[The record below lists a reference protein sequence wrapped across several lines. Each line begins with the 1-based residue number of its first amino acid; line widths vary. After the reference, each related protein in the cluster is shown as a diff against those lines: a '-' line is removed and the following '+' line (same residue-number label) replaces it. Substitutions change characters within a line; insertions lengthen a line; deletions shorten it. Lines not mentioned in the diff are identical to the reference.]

1 MTELFAPEAIA
12 VLFQVVM
19 IDLALAGDNAIVV
32 GMAAAGL
39 PPTQR
44 TRAIFFG
51 MMGATV
57 LLIVFAGITTQLLKI
72 VGLLFAGGVLLLWVC
87 WKMWRELRA
96 TANRQEEEAVE
107 ALTGLDINADGTVTG
122 YAPRKTLA
130 QAAGQII
137 IADLSM
143 SLDNVLAVAGAAREH
158 PMVLIFGLS
167 LSILLMGVAA
177 RCIAGLLHKY
187 RWIAY
192 LGLVVILYVAF
203 GMVFRGAEELRPV
216 VSGVLVPVLT
226 TVEMPEEVAKA
237 AISARE
243 RIQAP

>member
-1 MTELFAPEAIA
+1 MMELFAPEAIA
-12 VLFQVVM
+12 AFFQVVM
-19 IDLALAGDNAIVV
+19 IDLALAGDNAIII

-39 PPTQR
+39 PEQQR

-51 MMGATV
+51 MAGATV
-57 LLIVFAGITTQLLKI
+57 LLVIFAGITTQLLKL

-96 TANRQEEEAVE
+96 TANQEEEQAIE
-107 ALTGLDINADGTVTG
+107 ALIGLDINADGTLTG

-158 PMVLIFGLS
+158 PVVLIFGLS
-167 LSILLMGVAA
+167 LSIFLMAVAA
-177 RCIAGLLHKY
+177 RFIAGLLHKY

-192 LGLVVILYVAF
+192 LGLGVILYVAL
-203 GMVFRGAEELRPV
+203 GMVFRGAQELTPV
-216 VSGVLVPVLT
+216 VSA
-226 TVEMPEEVAKA
+226 VAGL
-237 AISARE
+237 S
-243 RIQAP
+243 

>member
-1 MTELFAPEAIA
+1 MVELFAPEAIA
-12 VLFQVVM
+12 ALFQVVM
-19 IDLALAGDNAIVV
+19 IDLTLASDNAIVV

-39 PPTQR
+39 PEQQR
-44 TRAIFFG
+44 TRAILLG
-51 MMGATV
+51 MVGATA
-57 LLIVFAGITTQLLKI
+57 LLVIFAGTTTQLLKL

-96 TANRQEEEAVE
+96 TANQEEEEAVE
-107 ALTGLDINADGTVTG
+107 ALTAVGINADGTVTG

-158 PMVLIFGLS
+158 PLVLIFGLG

-177 RCIAGLLHKY
+177 RFIASLLHKY

-192 LGLVVILYVAF
+192 LGLGVILYVAL
-203 GMVFRGAEELRPV
+203 GMVFRGAQELAPV
-216 VSGVLVPVLT
+216 FA
-226 TVEMPEEVAKA
+226 VAGLN
-237 AISARE
+237 
-243 RIQAP
+243 

>member
-12 VLFQVVM
+12 ALFQVVM
-19 IDLALAGDNAIVV
+19 IDLTLAGDNAIVV

-39 PPTQR
+39 PEQQR
-44 TRAIFFG
+44 TRAILFG
-51 MMGATV
+51 MAGATA
-57 LLIVFAGITTQLLKI
+57 LLVMFAGITTQLLKL

-96 TANRQEEEAVE
+96 TANREEEEAVE

-130 QAAGQII
+130 QSAGQII

-158 PMVLIFGLS
+158 PVVLVFGLS
-167 LSILLMGVAA
+167 LSIFLMGVAA
-177 RCIAGLLHKY
+177 RFIASLLHKY

-192 LGLVVILYVAF
+192 LGLGVILYVAL
-203 GMVFRGAEELRPV
+203 GMVFRGAHELTPIV
-216 VSGVLVPVLT
+216 NALAGLS
-226 TVEMPEEVAKA
+226 
-237 AISARE
+237 
-243 RIQAP
+243 

>member
-1 MTELFAPEAIA
+1 MMEFVTPDAIA
-12 VLFQVVM
+12 ALFQVVM

-39 PPTQR
+39 PEHQR
-44 TRAIFFG
+44 TRAIVLG
-51 MMGATV
+51 MAGATA
-57 LLIVFAGITTQLLKI
+57 LLITFASITTQLLKL

-96 TANRQEEEAVE
+96 TGQHEEADT
-107 ALTGLDINADGTVTG
+107 LTGIDVNADGTAVA

-130 QAAGQII
+130 QSAGQII

-158 PMVLIFGLS
+158 PGVLVFGLS
-167 LSILLMGVAA
+167 LSILLMGIAA
-177 RCIAGLLHKY
+177 RYIANLLHRY

-192 LGLVVILYVAF
+192 IGLAVILYVAL
-203 GMVFRGAEELRPV
+203 GMVFRGAKELTPV
-216 VSGVLVPVLT
+216 VTALAGLG
-226 TVEMPEEVAKA
+226 
-237 AISARE
+237 
-243 RIQAP
+243 